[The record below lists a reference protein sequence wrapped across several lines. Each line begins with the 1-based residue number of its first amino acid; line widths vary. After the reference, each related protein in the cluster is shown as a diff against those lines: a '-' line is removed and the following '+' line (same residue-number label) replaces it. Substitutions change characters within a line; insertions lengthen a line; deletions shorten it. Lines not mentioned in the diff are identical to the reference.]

1 MKISNFLKN
10 CCILFLKWVVLI
22 WIEGMFFKGFYL
34 WVILIIFEE
43 MVNGSFIDILLEF
56 WVCLKMVCLNMF
68 FKCKIYN
75 G

>member
-1 MKISNFLKN
+1 
-10 CCILFLKWVVLI
+10 
-22 WIEGMFFKGFYL
+22 MFFKGFYL